1 MTRTQTL
8 SKVQNN
14 HAKKKILPIY
24 VFIEFKVKYINN
36 NMVKLFGFWIAS
48 KINYIKEN
56 NFVVKDLRTEISSE
70 AIYLRKDRK

>member
-24 VFIEFKVKYINN
+24 VFIEFKVKYINY
-36 NMVKLFGFWIAS
+36 NMVKLFGFWIGS

-56 NFVVKDLRTEISSE
+56 NFIVKDLRTEISSE
-70 AIYLRKDRK
+70 AIYLRKDGK